1 MSKISIIG
9 AGNVGATSADAI
21 AHMKFCS
28 EVVLLDIKEG
38 IAEGK
43 AIDMMQSA
51 RQYEFDCRIK
61 GVTNDY
67 RATEKSD
74 VVVITSG
81 IPRKPGMTREELI
94 GVNAGIIKDVVE
106 NVLKYSPKASII
118 MVANPM
124 DTMTYLANKLTKL
137 PQNRIF
143 GMGGVLDSSRFR
155 YYLMEALDVAPSE
168 IECMVIGGHGD
179 TTMVPLI
186 SKATCKGEPVV
197 NLLKKEKLEEIR
209 QATMI
214 GGATLTRMLNT
225 SAWYAPG
232 ASIAMMCKSI
242 ILDQRK
248 IFPCSVYLNGEFN
261 QKDISIGVPAMLS
274 RRGVEKVMKMTM
286 NDEEVLEFNKSCEA
300 VRTTNSVLKTMNLI

>member
-67 RATEKSD
+67 KATEKSD
-74 VVVITSG
+74 IVVITSG

-94 GVNAGIIKDVVE
+94 GVNAGIIKEVVE

-168 IECMVIGGHGD
+168 IECMVVGGHGD

-286 NDEEVLEFNKSCEA
+286 SDEEMLAFNKSCEA
-300 VRTTNSVLKTMNLI
+300 VRATNSVLKTMNLI